1 MGNLNSP
8 VISVGTSGPSRKP
21 IIASIAPANSVPLT
35 CINTASGDNAIIC
48 AMQHVLYSAVP
59 GATGSARDIRLLE
72 GVIGRLPAFR
82 PLARNDLDALAQQSR
97 LRESRRGSVIVGRG
111 ERMPGVIALAYGSAK
126 LALRRANGEAKVLR
140 LLGPGDSF
148 GLATALLDRPSPF
161 DVVALSNC
169 LVATVPPAALLRLLE
184 NHAGFARTVARTL
197 AERVLELVSE
207 LDASLQQSGM
217 QRLACYL
224 NSLAE
229 ANGHDGA
236 GVVRLPATKTTVAE
250 RLGVK
255 KETLSRML
263 RGLAERGL
271 IQVSGLEVAILD
283 RGGLGR
289 LAGAPA

>member
-1 MGNLNSP
+1 
-8 VISVGTSGPSRKP
+8 
-21 IIASIAPANSVPLT
+21 
-35 CINTASGDNAIIC
+35 
-48 AMQHVLYSAVP
+48 MQYALYSAGP
-59 GATGSARDIRLLE
+59 GATGPARDCRLLE

-82 PLARNDLDALAQQSR
+82 QLSRKDLDALANQSQ

-111 ERMPGVIALAYGSAK
+111 ERMPGVTALVNGSAK
-126 LALRRANGEAKVLR
+126 LALRRTNGEAKVLR

-148 GLATALLDRPSPF
+148 GLATALLDRPSPV
-161 DVVALSNC
+161 DVVSLSNC

-184 NHAGFARTVARTL
+184 NHAGFARTVARML
-197 AERVLELVSE
+197 AERVLDLVSE
-207 LDASLQQSGM
+207 LDASLQQSGL

-224 NSLAE
+224 NALAE

-236 GVVRLPATKTTVAE
+236 WVVRLPATKTTVAA

-263 RGLAERGL
+263 RDLAERGL
-271 IQVSGLEVAILD
+271 IEVCGLEVAILD
-283 RGGLGR
+283 RGGLDR

>member
-1 MGNLNSP
+1 
-8 VISVGTSGPSRKP
+8 
-21 IIASIAPANSVPLT
+21 
-35 CINTASGDNAIIC
+35 
-48 AMQHVLYSAVP
+48 
-59 GATGSARDIRLLE
+59 LLE

-82 PLARNDLDALAQQSR
+82 QLPRKDLDALANQSR

-111 ERMPGVIALAYGSAK
+111 EHMPGVIALVYGSAK

-148 GLATALLDRPSPF
+148 GLAAALLDRLSPV

-207 LDASLQQSGM
+207 LDASLQQSGL

-224 NSLAE
+224 NALAE
-229 ANGHDGA
+229 ATLHDGA
-236 GVVRLPATKTTVAE
+236 GVVRLPATKTTVAA

-263 RGLAERGL
+263 RDLAERGL
-271 IQVSGLEVAILD
+271 IEVSGLEVAILD
-283 RGGLGR
+283 RGGLDR